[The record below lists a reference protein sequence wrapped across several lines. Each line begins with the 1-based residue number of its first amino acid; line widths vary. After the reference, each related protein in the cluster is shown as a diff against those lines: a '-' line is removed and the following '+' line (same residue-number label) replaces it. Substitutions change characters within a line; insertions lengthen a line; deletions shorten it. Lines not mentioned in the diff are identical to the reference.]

1 MKEAHVKHH
10 VRGEREKRELSFSYG
25 KCFPYKSFFLTSP
38 LGLLLECSIFK
49 KKGGCSS
56 VSVPSVL
63 KWKRQD

>member
-1 MKEAHVKHH
+1 MCK
-10 VRGEREKRELSFSYG
+10 GRESEKCELSFSYG

-49 KKGGCSS
+49 KEKKEKKKGGCFSM
-56 VSVPSVL
+56 SVPSVL